1 MAESAGEVVAV
12 RVKQSVEVVPDR
24 ESRQLDAGIVMSC
37 ETGVGT
43 KTKYLG

>member
-1 MAESAGEVVAV
+1 MAESAGKVVAGW
-12 RVKQSVEVVPDR
+12 VKRSVKVVPDR